1 MNFLQNNPETGQHYV
16 YAITQS
22 IDSVDGFYKEIAKQV
37 IDSPAFRT
45 MSKVTNALKKIT
57 GGLLQRINLKV
68 SVPFLD
74 VSLDREPIN
83 FQTDLEKLQEELDLD
98 GGKLIIMVDEFTETL
113 DNILMR
119 HGKQE
124 ARRFLQTFRE
134 LMHNR
139 KLTNKVQFLLTGSI
153 GLQPLV
159 KKLEGSDLVNQLQ
172 YIDIPPLI
180 ETEARTLFRQLI
192 EPEEIH
198 IDDETISFIL
208 QKIDW
213 LMPFHVQLLVQEVID
228 VYESIGNPIDHTKAD
243 KAFQQVFYQR
253 NKIYFEQY
261 YERVQFKLSHDES
274 IINNW
279 WLTASKLAF
288 RDDGNQRV
296 I

>member
-1 MNFLQNNPETGQHYV
+1 MRNVIGQTVSGNNFFERPQAISKLRRAVRNGSWIYLSAPRRVGKTSVMNFLQDNPETGQHYV

-153 GLQPLV
+153 GLQPLGDCSLNCV
-159 KKLEGSDLVNQLQ
+159 RPKGE
-172 YIDIPPLI
+172 
-180 ETEARTLFRQLI
+180 
-192 EPEEIH
+192 
-198 IDDETISFIL
+198 
-208 QKIDW
+208 
-213 LMPFHVQLLVQEVID
+213 
-228 VYESIGNPIDHTKAD
+228 
-243 KAFQQVFYQR
+243 
-253 NKIYFEQY
+253 
-261 YERVQFKLSHDES
+261 
-274 IINNW
+274 
-279 WLTASKLAF
+279 
-288 RDDGNQRV
+288 
-296 I
+296 